1 MKYLLV
7 SIILTC
13 NGTAATVCV
22 STGLASTIIIP
33 KVNNTKTTFDIVFVL
48 VWIRRAA
55 ILCLIPT
62 DPVAACSSPG
72 TITRKCTDTYL
83 FRRSS
88 ITDVLELYKER
99 NNVWCQLEM

>member
-1 MKYLLV
+1 MQ
-7 SIILTC
+7 TC

-33 KVNNTKTTFDIVFVL
+33 KAKKTKTTIDIVFAL
-48 VWIRRAA
+48 LWICRAA

-72 TITRKCTDTYL
+72 TITRTFALTHIYL
-83 FRRSS
+83 HAIR
-88 ITDVLELYKER
+88 
-99 NNVWCQLEM
+99 